1 MIWNKWN
8 HNLLVNTSP
17 DMIVNSNNT
26 FNMENITTKKYDAL
40 EASWRNQLKTL
51 IDPIIIFEHKLLLVS
66 RCLKHH
72 PPFKPIC
79 PLVASYNS
87 VQQQL

>member
-1 MIWNKWN
+1 
-8 HNLLVNTSP
+8 
-17 DMIVNSNNT
+17 MIVNSNNT